1 MKDYTY
7 TLQIHV
13 HVCVCVCV
21 YVCVYSLTR
30 ALMDTRACFKR
41 IMCACVRFGRGA
53 CILWPKK
60 KQDTKMR
67 HPANPLEVLYAHT
80 NTTTTHTGAREEK
93 NRGHE
98 AGGKLSNSF
107 SKQAGVKVYKLS
119 RHTNISQVIKTSQFA
134 GHATRSKLHASGA
147 GGGESRKRLS
157 SAAHTPSAAAAGGE
171 GGGGRHEA
179 SAAAAKAGAA
189 GGGGGDVAGEA
200 SNVAGERQ
208 GQGGGDLLDERK
220 KRVCR
225 PWLDA
230 VFHALYQVSL
240 KNRNRNACVHKRN
253 QRETERELLVRACR
267 ACVRACVCT

>member
-1 MKDYTY
+1 M
-7 TLQIHV
+7 
-13 HVCVCVCV
+13 
-21 YVCVYSLTR
+21 
-30 ALMDTRACFKR
+30 
-41 IMCACVRFGRGA
+41 
-53 CILWPKK
+53 
-60 KQDTKMR
+60 
-67 HPANPLEVLYAHT
+67 
-80 NTTTTHTGAREEK
+80 NTPTPPHTHTGAREEK

-147 GGGESRKRLS
+147 GGGGSRKRLS
-157 SAAHTPSAAAAGGE
+157 SAAHTPSAAAAASASARAAGEGGGGNE

-189 GGGGGDVAGEA
+189 GGGGGEVA
-200 SNVAGERQ
+200 VD
-208 GQGGGDLLDERK
+208 DLLDERK

-240 KNRNRNACVHKRN
+240 
-253 QRETERELLVRACR
+253 
-267 ACVRACVCT
+267 